1 MIQRRLAVLALLAF
15 LLAGCVSA
23 PTPEPVTLTI
33 EMTEYA
39 FSPDAIELQVGQEVT
54 FILENSGHL
63 PHEFMIGRDVHREGL
78 TPSGYEVDFWHTAG
92 VMPQHTG
99 GGELMQ
105 HTDDHGQ
112 MPPADAGHAEHDMGA
127 MTSPESEMPMMVY
140 VSNGSEPA
148 TLTFTVTKEMVGDWE
163 IGCFEL
169 NGVHYTA
176 GMVGTLTV
184 VP

>member
-1 MIQRRLAVLALLAF
+1 MFQKRAAVFVLLAF
-15 LLAGCVSA
+15 LLAGCASA
-23 PTPEPVTLTI
+23 PAPEPVTLTI

-39 FSPDAIELQVGQEVT
+39 FSPSEIELQVGQEVT
-54 FILENSGHL
+54 FILENSGQL
-63 PHEFMIGRDVHREGL
+63 PHELMIGRQVHQEEGI
-78 TPSGYEVDFWHTAG
+78 PSGYEVDFWHTAG

-99 GGELMQ
+99 GGGLMQ
-105 HTDDHGQ
+105 HTDSHGQ
-112 MPPADAGHAEHDMGA
+112 MPPADAGHAGHDMGA

-148 TLTFTVTKEMVGDWE
+148 TLTFTVTKEMLGDWE

-176 GMVGTLTV
+176 GMLGTLTV